1 MDGEVVKYFVMRF
14 KDYFIW
20 EKSQWNNRGISIKLK
35 TSPYC
40 YIKPTMCST
49 WSDFDKRSY
58 FDKPYDHYLFC
69 QEKTI
74 FWLWFRLTFKINIEK
89 KHTIQNE
96 SSAED
101 LFNMIP
107 PFLNIDGELY
117 HFEMMQGKHGYKIT
131 YKKNDS
137 EGGETLKIGEAYK
150 LVLLLNKMVC
160 WLYEFDYVQ
169 YMPYGYKEKYETMF
183 KTKIEHS
190 REFDK

>member
-74 FWLWFRLTFKINIEK
+74 FWLWLRLTFKINIVK
-89 KHTIQNE
+89 KHTIENE

-107 PFLNIDGELY
+107 L
-117 HFEMMQGKHGYKIT
+117 
-131 YKKNDS
+131 
-137 EGGETLKIGEAYK
+137 
-150 LVLLLNKMVC
+150 
-160 WLYEFDYVQ
+160 
-169 YMPYGYKEKYETMF
+169 
-183 KTKIEHS
+183 
-190 REFDK
+190 